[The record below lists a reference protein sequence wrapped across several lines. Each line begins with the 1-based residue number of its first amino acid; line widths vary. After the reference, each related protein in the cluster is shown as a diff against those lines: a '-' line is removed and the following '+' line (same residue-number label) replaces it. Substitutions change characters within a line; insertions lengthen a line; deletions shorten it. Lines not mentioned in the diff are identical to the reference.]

1 MSWLLTLLA
10 CKQPDV
16 IVVGGRHTDVSV
28 RLVDPT
34 GCVDCDPFA
43 GVDTLRIEVWR
54 DGVVVATDSFAYPDE
69 TPELP
74 DLEGFGVVRIAL
86 VGLSDGDVVSAGRT
100 AEVALVPDAAQE
112 VPMVFLPANE
122 AISIAA
128 PMGVDRSRHAA
139 ARLADGSVLL
149 VGGVDRERA
158 RAWDG
163 MERYD
168 PATGTFTEV
177 EAKLPGWT
185 AEPRLGTNPAG
196 ELFVVGGFVPVGG
209 AEVAVPEAARID
221 PVDLSVLELGA
232 LNLARTGHCFALY
245 REKQG
250 VVLGGTTDT
259 EQAEYFRQTAEGDWG
274 FTIVPVRG
282 LQQEDVAGCATLPD
296 GRVFVQ
302 GADEIS
308 TGVWTHLDDE
318 TPGEAFRRMDEQS
331 ANLRFARGPM
341 VAALADGRAWVG
353 GGEGTET
360 GEVEAEARLFDAG
373 ERRFGAAEPLAVA
386 RYEGRL
392 DPWIVEDWAAIGCG
406 WEDAAR
412 ATPADTLELVHLA
425 TGDAGPVV
433 RLDRS
438 RPGCAVTTLNDGSV
452 LITGGQDA
460 SSPGTPTAALVV
472 VWPDL

>member
-16 IVVGGRHTDVSV
+16 IVVGGRHTDLQV

-34 GCVDCDPFA
+34 GCADCDPFA
-43 GVDTLRIEVWR
+43 GVDTVRLEVWR
-54 DGVVVATDSFAYPDE
+54 DGAVVATDSFAWPDE

-74 DLEGFGVVRIAL
+74 DLEGFGVVRVAM
-86 VGLSDGDVVSAGRT
+86 VGLADGDVVSAGRT
-100 AEVALVPDAAQE
+100 AEVALVPDTAQE

-122 AISIAA
+122 AVPIAA

-139 ARLADGSVLL
+139 TRLADGSVLL
-149 VGGVDRERA
+149 VGGVDRDRN
-158 RAWDG
+158 RAWDS

-168 PATGTFTEV
+168 PVAGAFVEVDAT
-177 EAKLPGWT
+177 LPGWA
-185 AEPRLGTNPAG
+185 AEPRLGTNPSG
-196 ELFVVGGFVPVGG
+196 ELFVVGGFVPVDGE
-209 AEVAVPEAARID
+209 EVAIADAARVD
-221 PVDLSVLELGA
+221 PVDLSVSEVGA
-232 LNLARTGHCFALY
+232 MNLPRSGHCFALY

-250 VVLGGTTDT
+250 VVLGGATDT
-259 EQAEYFRQTAEGDWG
+259 EQAEYFRQSAEGDWG

-282 LQQEDVAGCATLPD
+282 LQQGDVAGCATLPD

-302 GADEIS
+302 GADAVA

-331 ANLRFARGPM
+331 PHLRFARGPM

-360 GEVEAEARLFDAG
+360 GEVEADARVFDAG
-373 ERRFGAAEPLAVA
+373 ERRFGEAEPLGVA
-386 RYEGRL
+386 RFEGRL
-392 DPWIVEDWAAIGCG
+392 DPWIVEDWAALGCG
-406 WEDAAR
+406 WADAAR
-412 ATPADTLELVHLA
+412 TTPEDTLELRDLA

-433 RLDRS
+433 RLDRP
-438 RPGCAVTTLNDGSV
+438 RPGCAVTTLADGSV
-452 LITGGQDA
+452 LVTGGQDA
-460 SSPGTPTAALVV
+460 SSPGAPTAALVV
-472 VWPDL
+472 PWPDP